1 MNTRAKVFILAAS
14 AASLLGMSSLS
25 ASARIV
31 CNEDGDCWHTP
42 DVYAYPPAVHL
53 EVHPDGWAW
62 KEGERH
68 HAWKE
73 HEGRGYWH
81 GGQWQGF

>member
-1 MNTRAKVFILAAS
+1 MNTRTKLFVLAS
-14 AASLLGMSSLS
+14 SGLSLLAMSSLS

-31 CNEDGDCWHTP
+31 CNVDGDCWH
-42 DVYAYPPAVHL
+42 VQQEYAFPQGAHVEIYPNDWH
-53 EVHPDGWAW
+53 W
-62 KEGERH
+62 KEGEH

-81 GGQWQGF
+81 GGQWEAF